1 MAHKQR
7 SAIGGVMGLLLVPA
21 TLACGAAGPSPEL
34 VDARRAYDQANRSS
48 AAELAPHE
56 VLDARQALERAEAA
70 HADDPGSEEER
81 HLAYIA
87 HREALEAVAEGE
99 IADALRTIDRADK
112 RYARLQEIARK
123 KARSD
128 LERAE
133 RELSQTT
140 QELSSV
146 RSELQA
152 SGEALG
158 ERNQTLREQERLL
171 EERKAQLEART
182 KALEAERE
190 ARQKAEAAAA
200 AAIASLEQIGRVN
213 EEQRGTVITLSG
225 SVLFATNQSTLLP
238 IARQNLVSVANALK
252 MTPEDRNIV
261 VEGHT
266 DSRGTDEHNMRL
278 SHERAS
284 AVREFLVSQ
293 GVEPT
298 RIQAVGR
305 GESVPI
311 ADNSSPEGRAN
322 NRRVEIVIQPPAAQ
336 P

>member
-1 MAHKQR
+1 M
-7 SAIGGVMGLLLVPA
+7 
-21 TLACGAAGPSPEL
+21 
-34 VDARRAYDQANRSS
+34 
-48 AAELAPHE
+48 
-56 VLDARQALERAEAA
+56 
-70 HADDPGSEEER
+70 
-81 HLAYIA
+81 
-87 HREALEAVAEGE
+87 
-99 IADALRTIDRADK
+99 
-112 RYARLQEIARK
+112 
-123 KARSD
+123 
-128 LERAE
+128 
-133 RELSQTT
+133 
-140 QELSSV
+140 
-146 RSELQA
+146 
-152 SGEALG
+152 
-158 ERNQTLREQERLL
+158 
-171 EERKAQLEART
+171 
-182 KALEAERE
+182 
-190 ARQKAEAAAA
+190 
-200 AAIASLEQIGRVN
+200 N